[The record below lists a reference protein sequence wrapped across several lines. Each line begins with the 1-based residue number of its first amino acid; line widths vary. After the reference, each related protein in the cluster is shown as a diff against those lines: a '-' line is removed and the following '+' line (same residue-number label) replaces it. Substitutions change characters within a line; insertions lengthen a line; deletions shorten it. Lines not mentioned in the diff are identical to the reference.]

1 VNEPKKIIIVGA
13 SSGIGKE
20 LALLYAKRGD
30 KVGITGRRAYLL
42 QEIKSQY
49 PDNILTS
56 CFDVMGPDNIPSI
69 EKLINDLS
77 GLDILIYNSGYSDAS
92 KELNWET
99 EHTTIKTNV
108 VGMVEIVN
116 YAFNYF
122 IKKGSGQIA
131 ITSSI
136 AAIRGNSW
144 APSYS
149 ASKAFISNYA
159 EGLQMKAGRLE
170 KDIVVSDIKA
180 GFINTKETPLKGRF
194 WVAPVKKAAL
204 QILSGIDKKKRV
216 LYVTKRWRLIA
227 MLLSI
232 IPFRILK
239 RIV

>member
-1 VNEPKKIIIVGA
+1 VDEPKKIIIVGA

-20 LALLYAKRGD
+20 LSLLYAKRGD
-30 KVGITGRRAYLL
+30 KVGITGRREHLL
-42 QEIKSQY
+42 LEIKSQY
-49 PDNILTS
+49 PDNILLS
-56 CFDVMGPDNIPSI
+56 CFDVMGRDNIPSI
-69 EKLINDLS
+69 KKLIDDLG
-77 GLDILIYNSGYSDAS
+77 GLDLLVYNSGFSDAS
-92 KELNWET
+92 KDLDWET

-159 EGLQMKAGRLE
+159 EGLEMKAGRLQ

-194 WVAPVKKAAL
+194 WIAPVQKAAM
-204 QILSGIDKKKRV
+204 QIISGIDKKKRV
-216 LYVTKRWRLIA
+216 VYVTKRWRLIA